1 MNSINFKSLLN
12 SCSKAIAMVNK
23 TYKFQ
28 YYVLAIG
35 SILILLGSS
44 PLGFGQQNVSQSQQH
59 QFNQDWPNIHQNVVT
74 NFNSNVSFPSI
85 EDTAFIHP
93 FAIVIGNC
101 FIGENVLVAPTAVC
115 RGDEG
120 TPIHIGKLSN
130 MQDGVVIHGLETTLN
145 GKNLDDRRFFSNG
158 DLLLGNDSRFD
169 NGFSVF
175 VGENV
180 SLAHGVLIHGPAYV
194 GNNTFVGME
203 SLVFDAKLGNDV
215 AVGVASTITGGVEVA
230 DDKFVPPGSVITTQ
244 EQADGLPERV
254 GSDYENINTAVVHVN
269 EKLAEGYGELGIA
282 ERENLMERGMLETS
296 RSP

>member
-1 MNSINFKSLLN
+1 ML
-12 SCSKAIAMVNK
+12 
-23 TYKFQ
+23 
-28 YYVLAIG
+28 
-35 SILILLGSS
+35 ILITILPQSYAQGSVLKQQQIGEEGLLI
-44 PLGFGQQNVSQSQQH
+44 
-59 QFNQDWPNIHQNVVT
+59 NQDWPNIHQNVVT
-74 NFNSNVSFPSI
+74 DFNSNISFPFMEES
-85 EDTAFIHP
+85 AFIHP

-101 FIGENVLVAPTAVC
+101 YIGEKVLVAPTAVC

-120 TPIHIGKLSN
+120 TPLYIGAFSN
-130 MQDGVVIHGLETTLN
+130 MQDGVVVHGLETTFN
-145 GKNLDDRRFFSNG
+145 GKNIDERRFSSTG
-158 DLLLGNDSRFD
+158 ERLLANDSSFD
-169 NGFSVF
+169 NGYSVF

-244 EQADGLPERV
+244 EQADSLPERI

-269 EKLAEGYGELGIA
+269 EKLAEGYGELGIT
-282 ERENLMERGMLETS
+282 ERENLMERGMLETG

>member
-1 MNSINFKSLLN
+1 M
-12 SCSKAIAMVNK
+12 
-23 TYKFQ
+23 YKILTKVIVMITKKNQLWTF
-28 YYVLAIG
+28 LPFIT
-35 SILILLGSS
+35 SMFILITILPQSYAQGSV
-44 PLGFGQQNVSQSQQH
+44 LNQQQTGEEGTLN
-59 QFNQDWPNIHQNVVT
+59 NQDWPNIHQNVVT
-74 NFNSNVSFPSI
+74 DFNSNVSFPFMEES
-85 EDTAFIHP
+85 AFIHP

-101 FIGENVLVAPTAVC
+101 YIGEKVLVAPTAVC

-120 TPIHIGKLSN
+120 TPLYIGTLSN
-130 MQDGVVIHGLETTLN
+130 MQDGVVVHGLETTFN
-145 GKNLDDRRFFSNG
+145 GKNIDERRFSSTG
-158 DLLLGNDSRFD
+158 ERLLGNDSRFD
-169 NGFSVF
+169 NGYSVF

-244 EQADGLPERV
+244 EQANSLPERV

>member
-1 MNSINFKSLLN
+1 MITKKNQLRTCLLSIASML
-12 SCSKAIAMVNK
+12 
-23 TYKFQ
+23 
-28 YYVLAIG
+28 
-35 SILILLGSS
+35 ILITILPQSYVQGSV
-44 PLGFGQQNVSQSQQH
+44 LKQQQIGEQGTLIS
-59 QFNQDWPNIHQNVVT
+59 QDWPNIHQNVVT
-74 NFNSNVSFPSI
+74 DFNSNISFPFMEES
-85 EDTAFIHP
+85 AFIHP

-101 FIGENVLVAPTAVC
+101 YIGEKVLVAPTAVC

-120 TPIHIGKLSN
+120 TPLYIGAFSN
-130 MQDGVVIHGLETTLN
+130 MQDGVVVHGLEATFN
-145 GKNLDDRRFFSNG
+145 GKNIDERRFSSTG
-158 DLLLGNDSRFD
+158 ERLLGNDSRFD
-169 NGFSVF
+169 NGYSVF

-244 EQADGLPERV
+244 EQADGLPERI

-269 EKLAEGYGELGIA
+269 EKLAEGYGELGIT
-282 ERENLMERGMLETS
+282 ERENLMEGGMLETS
-296 RSP
+296 RTP